1 MPDWQ
6 IVTDAYARLLKAR
19 ALFDAALVEVIGAR
33 NSEAVQMLELLA
45 AEVEQ
50 RKRAVLDA
58 FRPGLPVAPHAGP

>member
-33 NSEAVQMLELLA
+33 NSEAVPMLELLA

-50 RKRAVLDA
+50 RKRAVLDSFGSSA
-58 FRPGLPVAPHAGP
+58 ASDAGP

>member
-45 AEVEQ
+45 AEVE
-50 RKRAVLDA
+50 RLKRAVLDSFGPSA
-58 FRPGLPVAPHAGP
+58 AASDARP

>member
-33 NSEAVQMLELLA
+33 NSEAVPMLELLA
-45 AEVEQ
+45 AEVE
-50 RKRAVLDA
+50 RLKRAVLDSLGSSA
-58 FRPGLPVAPHAGP
+58 AVFDAGP

>member
-50 RKRAVLDA
+50 RKRAVLDSFGSSA
-58 FRPGLPVAPHAGP
+58 ASDAGP